1 MNQRTIPAQRFKML
15 VDSVT
20 EQIVWLS
27 YMPGAIPPIIDPS
40 LNYRSFI
47 GHPGIDVYKEY
58 EKFKVFYVPNTK
70 SLLIKDQPFET
81 KQEEE
86 RIKFLR
92 YKCQVFDTLTGLF
105 AFYSERIDLLN
116 TVYLE
121 SVHGPLKDEWVRVY
135 EDTYNCSK
143 ENAIKLLDFKIN
155 EYQKSNFIIKSAKL
169 QMMELLKNAKTIDDL
184 KFVYDTTNIKLFNVD
199 SIPIF
204 SQ

>member
-27 YMPGAIPPIIDPS
+27 YMPGAIPPIVDPS

-47 GHPGIDVYKEY
+47 GHPSIDVYKEY
-58 EKFKVFYVPNTK
+58 EKFKLFYVPNTK
-70 SLLIKDQPFET
+70 SLVVKDQPFET
-81 KQEEE
+81 TQEEE

-92 YKCQVFDTLTGLF
+92 YKCQVFDTLNGLF

-121 SVHGPLKDEWVRVY
+121 SVNSSLKDEWVGVY

-143 ENAIKLLDFKIN
+143 ENAVKLLDFKIN

-169 QMMELLKNAKTIDDL
+169 QMMESLKNAQTIDDL
-184 KFVYDTTNIKLFNVD
+184 KFVFDTTNIKLFNVD